1 MHSSSQALGYLL
13 DYMIWADGAVLAAC
27 SQLSPEELNR
37 DLGDSHHG
45 IFGTLQHMFIAE
57 HDWLA
62 RLHHSMTSPATEIPR
77 ALLFPSPNPGPDLA
91 GLLALWPE
99 VWNGFRAYVAGLPQ
113 SALEVEFAAMNERIP
128 RGKLLLHVT
137 NHATLHRGQIVGMFR
152 QLGYQPP
159 STDLFTY
166 HRFHPSL
173 SANRSS

>member
-1 MHSSSQALGYLL
+1 MQSALQVLGYLFN
-13 DYMIWADGAVLAAC
+13 YMVWADGEVLAAC
-27 SQLSPEELNR
+27 SELSPEELDR

-57 HDWLA
+57 YDWLA
-62 RLHHSMTSPATEIPR
+62 RLNHSMTSPTTEVPR

-91 GLLALWPE
+91 GLLALWPD
-99 VWNGFRAYVAGLPQ
+99 VWKGFRKYVAALTE
-113 SALEVEFAAMNERIP
+113 SALEVEFAAMNERIE

-152 QLGYQPP
+152 QLGHQPP

-166 HRFHPSL
+166 HRFHP
-173 SANRSS
+173 